1 MQPDGV
7 PDARRQ
13 AEAAF
18 YDPKMLALLYFPED
32 EKYGIPSTLFWT
44 VFQFLRSLCHTTLGL
59 RCFILFFLQQ
69 DPCLLDFDRGSQSD
83 VAADSHLNLLSFFAS
98 SS

>member
-44 VFQFLRSLCHTTLGL
+44 VFKFPGSLCHTTLGL
-59 RCFILFFLQQ
+59 GCFILFFL
-69 DPCLLDFDRGSQSD
+69 
-83 VAADSHLNLLSFFAS
+83 LSRPMLVGF
-98 SS
+98 